1 VADFLAT
8 TRYYFNFKKNK
19 IGLFYFA
26 FVGLRH
32 AMIDSNKYILE
43 NAIERTFEAI
53 LANNIYPHLGWSSS
67 KLRQELI
74 MFLLIVRHLLPME
87 HTKQGHPDA
96 ETLKYAGCP
105 IYKELCMIFSEPAT
119 NGKHDLL
126 AEHDEGTT
134 PSIPCADPLSMHQEE
149 SSSDSDEVD
158 DIVDDHNT
166 TQPTTPCTTGNRKRG
181 RRGIDDA
188 IAGAIMEMAASS
200 KLRTAAIQQCNARYT
215 IADCINE
222 LDEMQ
227 GVDEQVY
234 FAALD
239 LFNKPNAREIF
250 LSLKGDKRLIWLR
263 GKCATYPAP

>member
-1 VADFLAT
+1 
-8 TRYYFNFKKNK
+8 
-19 IGLFYFA
+19 
-26 FVGLRH
+26 
-32 AMIDSNKYILE
+32 
-43 NAIERTFEAI
+43 
-53 LANNIYPHLGWSSS
+53 
-67 KLRQELI
+67 

-96 ETLKYAGCP
+96 ETLKYSGCP

-119 NGKHDLL
+119 NGKHNLL
-126 AEHDEGTT
+126 AEHDRGTT
-134 PSIPCADPLSMHQEE
+134 PSVPCAEPLSMHQEE

-158 DIVDDHNT
+158 DIADDHNT
-166 TQPTTPCTTGNRKRG
+166 TQPATPCTTGNRKRG

-188 IAGAIMEMAASS
+188 IAGAIMEMAAAS

-234 FAALD
+234 LAALD

-250 LSLKGDKRLIWLR
+250 LSLKGEKRLIWLR